1 MVKYNTV
8 KCCLAGFAMIG
19 LGIRIV
25 SGAEML
31 LVEKGVSQ
39 MPIIVA
45 ADASAATTNA
55 AQELSAYIQKIAGA
69 KLQILVGP
77 VNPTPERAIWIGI
90 HPNLKEVFP
99 DANLEF
105 KHPEEILQ
113 ICNGQH
119 LLIAG
124 RDRRVG
130 DKQIESGTANSVY
143 TFLQK
148 NLGVRWLWPGPLGE
162 DVVKRETIAFAPFEY
177 RFTPPFRQRDLF
189 HRTSGAML
197 EWNRFQRC
205 ELDSFWVTGGH
216 GFPRWWNDYHEE
228 HPDYF
233 ALQPDGTR
241 SGYPSPGNAKLCES
255 NPDVWRQWLTNA
267 TAAFN
272 HDPTLQTFPASANDG
287 SNGGICVCDRCSAWD
302 HPDGSLWMLNWANGS
317 QEHVAMSDRYVT
329 FWNHLARGL
338 KKSFPERDLY
348 VAGMAY
354 GPSKPA
360 PIATKLEPNILIGYV
375 GHFPFAPPAARQ
387 QEKDQW
393 QAWSK
398 VAPLLI
404 YRPNLFYYS
413 GGWHGLPTLVLDD
426 TIEDFRFLAEHSGG
440 GITVDGMTTHWATQ
454 GPQYYLMA
462 QLAWDPLQD
471 GQAVI
476 QDYYQR
482 GFGPAAESV
491 RAYFALM
498 EEAHKGI
505 LQTPDW
511 RNSMGVIRKVL
522 ADCIA
527 AQYNTARLD
536 EADRLLNEAR
546 TKTADGSVYRQRV
559 DFVGIGLEFTRLLV
573 DTLDAMTSVR
583 ETGGKDTTSVLR
595 AIDLCKQRDALFER
609 AGGTALNAYQ
619 FNTTWREGRGL
630 VDYLGPPSEAFR
642 KAAGLIGTYR
652 WTGKGNG
659 NLWATAENW
668 ERQEGINWIPTAS
681 PPGADDLVV
690 LGDHTVADEPQRIA
704 LGRDSTV
711 RRLILDAT
719 GERSY
724 HIVSSDAGAQD
735 ILDSDSGMLYRLRLA
750 DASPLEQTLR
760 AAADLHLE
768 VETLLTAGKP
778 ATFLLSSTN
787 AARIVA
793 ERLLRADSTL
803 AISGDK
809 TPSSG
814 LLELRARAT
823 VSRLFLQNEGRILL
837 NAPGTV
843 LDAALT
849 PSAGTLLLARDATI
863 SSVLCF
869 GGTGH
874 ISLFEAGTND
884 VTLTIGDLSRGGTL
898 SLDPPT
904 DGSSGRLTLK
914 TSVISATGGNVH
926 APTIHTAANTFV
938 DLTRDQESPM
948 RVDLSAGIHGAGG
961 LIKSALGGRNSH
973 PVGLIGDRNTYTGGT
988 VIEAGTLK
996 LQHVTIAAD
1005 GTIGGAP
1012 EVPFAGCLGS
1022 GPLHLAA
1029 DAGFDLNGLTQRVQ
1043 RLSGAGTV
1051 MLNGGELVVDEPTT
1065 KTFSGKIDGSGT
1077 LVIDGEKRTVASGLK
1092 RGSRE

>member
-1 MVKYNTV
+1 MMNRRKIKYWLG
-8 KCCLAGFAMIG
+8 CLAVIG
-19 LGIRIV
+19 LGAGVV

-31 LVEKGVSQ
+31 LVEKGVSHV
-39 MPIIVA
+39 PIIVA
-45 ADASAATTNA
+45 ADAPLTTTEAAH
-55 AQELSAYIQKIAGA
+55 ELAAYIQKISGA

-77 VNPTPERAIWIGI
+77 VSPTPERAIWIGI
-90 HPNLKEVFP
+90 QPNLKEVFP
-99 DANLEF
+99 DASLEF
-105 KHPEEILQ
+105 THPEEILQ
-113 ICNGQH
+113 ICNGHH

-124 RDRRVG
+124 RDHRAG

-148 NLGVRWLWPGPLGE
+148 DLGVRWLWPGPLGE

-189 HRTSGAML
+189 YRPSGVML
-197 EWNRFQRC
+197 DWNRFQRC
-205 ELDSFWVTGGH
+205 ELDSFWVSADH
-216 GFPRWWNDYHEE
+216 GFPRWWDDYHKE

-241 SGYPSPGNAKLCES
+241 SGYPSPDTAKLCEA

-267 TAAFN
+267 TEAFK

-287 SNGGICVCDRCSAWD
+287 SNSGICVCDRCTAWD
-302 HPDGSLWMLNWANGS
+302 HPDGSSWLLYWEGSS

-338 KKSFPERDLY
+338 KQRFPKRDLY

-360 PIATKLEPNILIGYV
+360 PIAAKLEPNIVIGYV
-375 GHFPFAPPAARQ
+375 GHFPFAPPAARR
-387 QEKDQW
+387 QEKEQW
-393 QAWSK
+393 QAWAK
-398 VAPLLI
+398 AAPLLI

-426 TIEDFRFLAEHSGG
+426 TIEDFRFLAEHSGV
-440 GITVDGMTTHWATQ
+440 GITVDGMPNHWATQ

-482 GFGPAAESV
+482 GFGPAAEPV

-505 LQTPDW
+505 LQTPEW
-511 RNSMGVIRKVL
+511 RNSMGIIL
-522 ADCIA
+522 ETLTACIVT
-527 AQYNTARLD
+527 QYNTARLD
-536 EADRLLNEAR
+536 EADRLLDEAQ
-546 TKTADGSVYRQRV
+546 TKTVEGSVYRQRV
-559 DFVGIGLEFTRLLV
+559 DFVGTGLEFTRLLV
-573 DTLDAMTSVR
+573 DTLNAMTSVR
-583 ETGGKDTTSVLR
+583 ETGGKDSVAVQR
-595 AIDLCKQRDALFER
+595 AIELCKQRDTLIEH
-609 AGGTALNAYQ
+609 AGGIALNAYQ
-619 FNTTWREGRGL
+619 FNTSWRDGRDL
-630 VDYLGPPSEAFR
+630 SDYLGPPSEAFR

-659 NLWATAENW
+659 NLWATTENW
-668 ERQEGINWIPTAS
+668 ERQDGTSWMPAAT
-681 PPGADDLVV
+681 PPSADDLVV
-690 LGDHTVADEPQRIA
+690 LDDHTAANEPQRIA

-719 GERSY
+719 GARSY

-735 ILDSDSGMLYRLRLA
+735 ILDSDSGMLYRLHLA
-750 DASPLEQTLR
+750 DAIPLEQSPR
-760 AAADLHLE
+760 ATAALHLE

-778 ATFLLSSTN
+778 ATFLLNSTN
-787 AARIVA
+787 GARIVV
-793 ERLLRADSTL
+793 ERTLRTDSTV

-823 VSRLFLQNEGRILL
+823 ASRVFLQNEGRILL
-837 NAPGTV
+837 NAPGIVVGDT
-843 LDAALT
+843 L
-849 PSAGTLLLARDATI
+849 PSGGTLLLGHDATI
-863 SSVLCF
+863 SSIMCF
-869 GGTGH
+869 GGTLH
-874 ISLFEAGTND
+874 ISLFEADSND
-884 VTLTIGDLSRGGTL
+884 VTLTVGELSRGGTL
-898 SLDPPT
+898 YLDPPA
-904 DGSSGRLTLK
+904 DDSSGHLTLK
-914 TSVISATGGNVH
+914 TSSISATGGNVH

-948 RVDLSAGIHGAGG
+948 RADLSAGIHGPGG
-961 LIKSALGGRNSH
+961 LIKSELGGLNSG

-988 VIEAGTLK
+988 VIETGTLK
-996 LQHVTIAAD
+996 LQQVTIPVD

-1012 EVPFAGCLGS
+1012 AVPFAGCLGP

-1029 DAGFDLNGLTQRVQ
+1029 NAGFDLNGLTQRVQ

-1051 MLNGGELVVDEPTT
+1051 VLNGGHLVVDEPTA
-1065 KTFSGKIDGSGT
+1065 KTFSGKIEGSGT
-1077 LVIDGEKRTVASGLK
+1077 LLIAGEKQR
-1092 RGSRE
+1092 SR